1 MSLAH
6 PDAER
11 IAQQY
16 LSSLDAEIVARCGY
30 GKEGVVFKSS
40 RGTAVK
46 VHSSSITFQNEYLAY
61 RRLAETGTQVVLGF
75 RVPRPI
81 QANAGLKVIE
91 MGIVEPPYLLDFGT
105 SATDYKPDFSPEVWE
120 EWWGRVQENFE
131 DRFPV
136 AEAVFNHLK
145 RKLNIWHLDL
155 RPSNLRFVDDQV
167 RM

>member
-16 LSSLDAEIVARCGY
+16 LSSRDAEVVARCGY

-46 VHSSSITFQNEYLAY
+46 VHSSSITFRNEFLVY
-61 RRLAETGTQVVLGF
+61 RRLAETKTEVVLGF
-75 RVPRPI
+75 SVPRPI
-81 QANAGLKVIE
+81 NADEGLQVIE

-105 SATDYKPDFSPEVWE
+105 SAIDIEPDFSPEVWE
-120 EWWGRVQENFE
+120 DWWARVQDYFE
-131 DRFPV
+131 DRFPQ
-136 AEAVFNHLK
+136 AEAVFQYLK
-145 RKLNIWHLDL
+145 RNLSIWHLDL
-155 RPSNLRFVDDQV
+155 RPSNLRFADDEV
-167 RM
+167 RL